1 MSCVQEI
8 IDAAKKAGV
17 VLDNQEAQ
25 EVFDVLTE
33 RLQKRVENAGEGE
46 ELEVFNLAREIAKQA
61 RINAVMQKRN
71 RLLNAKAYADIMR
84 FVSESDDPAEALSA
98 IMVGS
103 FRYAESG
110 QNSVDARQQA
120 IMSKHAGEMLA
131 ALTNERLDKL
141 FVSKELEPLVFEAMF
156 DPEGFDVNVAGGKE
170 AKRIA
175 EIIQITQ
182 KRMLKRK
189 NQQGAMIAELKNYA
203 VRQSH
208 DPILLRA
215 GAKTDAELDAAR
227 ASWVE
232 YMLKPDVLDPKT
244 FENKPPTKNGE
255 PYTNEQFLGD
265 MWDNLV
271 SGQHSKVDELRGDD
285 GQPDSLASFT
295 GPANL
300 AKKLSQS
307 RSIHFKTGKAAHAYM
322 KKYSRM
328 SLADAVL
335 NGITHDAQ
343 AIGLMERFGTNPRA
357 MFDRIKQD
365 LKDVNKNNANR
376 IDKIVKRETSFIGNI
391 NHQFSEL
398 DGTTRAR
405 GAARP
410 VMFGADFAGIAAGWR
425 MLQNMS
431 KLGMATIT
439 SFSDIAS
446 KASFINSRTD
456 RGIFT
461 SYARAFSDVFRNY
474 SSKDQKRLAF
484 LLGVGVDGYNGDVFA
499 RFGAND
505 SGPGKLAKAHNIF
518 FRLNG
523 MNYWNNAQKV
533 GVAKMLAADLAT
545 YADTGFGDIPA
556 ATRFD
561 LQRYGINET
570 EWNLMRQMQLT
581 AIDGNKYMT
590 SSGVDALSD
599 SDIAQAALAKVNE
612 TRKRKLKQPT
622 QAMID
627 KYRDDLSTK
636 IATYL
641 TDAADTAIPTPG
653 AKERAIMNQG
663 TARGT
668 IIGEALRAIMQLKGF
683 PITIVSKGM
692 AGQYYSK
699 KQLAGMAPNEKQF
712 SSSGMVG
719 LAQMMVGATMMGY
732 LSVQL
737 KEIVKGKEPLEVFS
751 DETAL
756 NVELLTKA
764 MVQGGGMGIY
774 GDFLFGEYNKYG
786 QSLSQGLLG
795 PTFGSI
801 DDIHRIYSNVLSG
814 DVEAITRNATR
825 FAVSNTP
832 GYNLFY
838 TKTALDYLFIYGLME
853 RANPGYLRRMER
865 RMKRDM
871 EQEFYFP
878 PSRYANTF

>member
-1 MSCVQEI
+1 MSCVDEI
-8 IDAAKKAGV
+8 LEAGRKAGV
-17 VLDNQEAQ
+17 VFEEGEA
-25 EVFDVLTE
+25 EAVFEILNE

-46 ELEVFNLAREIAKQA
+46 ELEVLSLAREIAKQA
-61 RINAVMQKRN
+61 KINAVMQKRN

-84 FVSESDDPAEALSA
+84 FVQQSENPAEALSA

-103 FRYAESG
+103 FKYAEG
-110 QNSVDARQQA
+110 GMNSVDARQQG
-120 IMSKHAGEMLA
+120 IMSKYAGELLA
-131 ALTNERLDKL
+131 ALHKERLDKL
-141 FVSKELEPLVFEAMF
+141 FLSKELEGKVFQAMF
-156 DPEGFDVNVAGGKE
+156 DGDDFDVNVAGGAE

-215 GAKTDAELDAAR
+215 GAKTSEELNTAR
-227 ASWVE
+227 NTWVE

-244 FENKPPTKNGE
+244 FENKPPTKDGE
-255 PYTNEQFLGD
+255 PYTNEQFLAD

-271 SGQHSKVDELRGDD
+271 SGQHDKVDALRGDD
-285 GQPDSLASFT
+285 GQADSFASFT

-307 RSIHFKTGKAAHAYM
+307 RIIHFKNGAAAHAYF

-328 SLADAVL
+328 SLSDAVM
-335 NGITHDAQ
+335 NAIQHDAQ
-343 AIGLMERFGTNPRA
+343 SIGLMEKFGTNPKS
-357 MFDRIKQD
+357 MFDRVIDDIK
-365 LKDVNKNNANR
+365 KMNKGDATR
-376 IDKIVKRETSFIGNI
+376 IDQIVKKERSLTN
-391 NHQFSEL
+391 QFREL

-405 GAARP
+405 GAGRP
-410 VMFGADFAGIAAGWR
+410 VLFGADFAGIAAGWR

-461 SYARAFSDVFRNY
+461 SYARAFSDIFRNY
-474 SSKDQKRLAF
+474 NSQDQKRLAF
-484 LLGVGVDGYNGDVFA
+484 LLNVGVDGYNGDVFA

-533 GVAKMLAADLAT
+533 GLAKMLAADLAT
-545 YADTGFGDIPA
+545 YADRGFGDLPN

-570 EWNLMRQMQLT
+570 EWSLMRQMELE
-581 AIDGNKYMT
+581 AVDGNKYMT
-590 SSGVDALSD
+590 SSGLDALPD
-599 SDIAQAALAKVNE
+599 SSIAQAALAKANE

-663 TARGT
+663 LERGT
-668 IIGEALRAIMQLKGF
+668 VLGESIRAMMQLKGF
-683 PITIVSKGM
+683 PITYISKGM
-692 AGQYYSK
+692 TGQYYAK
-699 KQLAGMAPNEKQF
+699 KQLAGMAPNEQQF

-737 KEIVKGKEPLEVFS
+737 KEILKGKEPLEVFS

-756 NVELLTKA
+756 NPELLTKA
-764 MVQGGGMGIY
+764 MLQGGGMGIY

-786 QSLSQGLLG
+786 QTLSQSLFG

-801 DDIHRIYSNVLSG
+801 DDIARIYNNVLSG
-814 DVEAITRNATR
+814 DVDAITKNATR
-825 FAVSNTP
+825 FAISNTP

-853 RANPGYLRRMER
+853 RSNPGYLRRMER